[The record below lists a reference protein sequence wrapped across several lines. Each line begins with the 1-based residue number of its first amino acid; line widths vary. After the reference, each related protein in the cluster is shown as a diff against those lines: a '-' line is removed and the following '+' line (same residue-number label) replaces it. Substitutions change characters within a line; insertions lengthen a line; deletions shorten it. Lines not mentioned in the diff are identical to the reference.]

1 MNWASFLEGKLL
13 RNGLIATIVFMFA
26 LPIVNGAPPWAGVML
41 AAPFGMVLLMVQ
53 LASSKKT
60 KRLAAIISAIVL
72 GGVSF
77 LLAAAEGAQAGIFVF
92 FGLIVLG
99 SLLGLLFILF
109 GIMELSGRSERL
121 KKEMEPQDPLP

>member
-1 MNWASFLEGKLL
+1 MNWISLLEGTLL
-13 RNGLIATIVFMFA
+13 RNCLIAAIVFMFA
-26 LPIVNGAPPWAGVML
+26 LPPVNGGSLWAGVML
-41 AAPFGMVLLMVQ
+41 AAPFGIALLMVQ

-60 KRLAAIISAIVL
+60 KRLAAIISAIAL

-77 LLAAAEGAQAGIFVF
+77 LLAAASGAQAGIFVF

-109 GIMELSGRSERL
+109 GIMELSGRSERS